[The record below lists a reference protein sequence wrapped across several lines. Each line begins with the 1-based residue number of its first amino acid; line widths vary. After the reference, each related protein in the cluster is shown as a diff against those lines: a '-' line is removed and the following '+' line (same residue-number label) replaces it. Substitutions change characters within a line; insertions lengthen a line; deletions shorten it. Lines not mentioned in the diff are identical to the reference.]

1 MSRNTYGE
9 LFGPAKIRTL
19 ELKNRI
25 CMAPMEHKYFSG
37 NTEDSS
43 MTYQQVKVFEAR
55 AKGGC
60 GLIFTSATHAEQ
72 ELMPYPRDMEFPV
85 IDRKERIKEFAE
97 AADAVH
103 IYGAKIACEL
113 TMGSGRY
120 ADRVDSRWEPLAPS
134 DCETQYDPSIR
145 ARAMTVA
152 EIKHMI
158 RTYAEAAG
166 RLKEAG
172 FDALLVM
179 GGGGY
184 LINQFL
190 SPAWNQRTDEYG
202 GSVEKRMTFLIETL
216 QETKKVVGEKYPII
230 VSLNMDDL
238 LPEGVAP
245 CRGMVVEETIA
256 TAQKLEELGLA
267 DAFHLR
273 IGNYYNQEYIIPSAY
288 VTNAEYMKN
297 FRKFKAAVTRPVIF
311 ENKLNSPEE
320 MQQLLEEGVL
330 DFASVGRKWI
340 ADPEWVNK
348 AMYGKKARPC
358 LRCNYCLHTSWL
370 GKRTQCALNPEMGY
384 EFEGGVQLA
393 TEKKH
398 ITVIGAGPGGI
409 QAALT
414 AAKRGHHV
422 TLLEKEQ
429 RIGGKLDIVSAP
441 SYKRQYLDY
450 ISYLEDALAHSNVE
464 LKLGVNA
471 TLKLIQ
477 TTNPDAVIVATG
489 ADPLILPIPGIEHA
503 VTADTVLRGQTPVHG
518 TVVIVGGGLVG
529 CETAHVLAEQ
539 GCKIH
544 IVEMQDDVLK
554 DTSYVTRHSQLD
566 VLASTGAEL
575 HVSTR
580 LMEVLED
587 GILAVHDGET
597 VKISADAVV
606 LAMGYRNCSTLYTD
620 LLDNLDCEVYQ
631 IGDCRQT
638 RKIADAVR
646 EGHIIAKN
654 L

>member
-1 MSRNTYGE
+1 MARNTYGE
-9 LFGPAKIRTL
+9 LFKPAKIGTM
-19 ELKNRI
+19 ELKNRV
-25 CMAPMEHKYFSG
+25 CMAPMDYKYFSG

-43 MTYQQVKVFEAR
+43 MTHRQVKVFEAR

-60 GLIFTSATHAEQ
+60 GLIFTCATQAEQ
-72 ELMPYPRDMEFPV
+72 EIMPYPRDMQFPV

-103 IYGAKIACEL
+103 VYGAKIACEL

-120 ADRVDSRWEPLAPS
+120 ADSVDSRWEPLAPS
-134 DCETQYDPSIR
+134 DCETQYDPTIR
-145 ARAMTVA
+145 ARAMTVP
-152 EIKHMI
+152 EIKHII
-158 RTYAEAAG
+158 RTYAQAAG

-202 GSVEKRMTFLIETL
+202 GNLENRMTFLIETL

-256 TAQKLEELGLA
+256 IAQKLEELNLA

-273 IGNYYNQEYIIPSAY
+273 IGNYYNQEYIVPSAY

-297 FRKFKAAVTRPVIF
+297 FRKFKAAVTKPVIF
-311 ENKLNSPEE
+311 ENKLDTPEE
-320 MQQLLEEGVL
+320 MQKLLEEGVL

-340 ADPEWVNK
+340 TDPEWVNK
-348 AMYGKKARPC
+348 AMYGKKACPC
-358 LRCNYCLHTSWL
+358 LRCNYCLHTLWL
-370 GKRTQCALNPEMGY
+370 GKCTHCAVNPEMGY
-384 EFEGGVQLA
+384 EFEGGIHPAL
-393 TEKKH
+393 EKKRV
-398 ITVIGAGPGGI
+398 TVIGAGPGGI

-414 AAKRGHHV
+414 AAKRGHTV

-429 RIGGKLDIVSAP
+429 HLGGKLDIVSAP
-441 SYKRQYLDY
+441 SYKKQYQDY
-450 ISYLEDALAHSNVE
+450 LAYLEDSLAHSTVE
-464 LKLGVNA
+464 LKLGVEA
-471 TLKLIQ
+471 TPELVQ
-477 TTNPDAVIVATG
+477 ATNPDAVIVATG
-489 ADPLILPIPGIEHA
+489 AAPLVPPIPGIEHA
-503 VTADTVLRGQTPVHG
+503 VTADTVLRGQTPVKG

-539 GCKIH
+539 GCKVH

-554 DTSYVTRHSQLD
+554 DTSYVTRHSQLA

-580 LMEVLED
+580 LIEILED
-587 GILAVHDGET
+587 GILAEHERKT
-597 VKISADAVV
+597 VKIHADAVV
-606 LAMGYRNCSTLYTD
+606 LAMGYRNKSTLYSD
-620 LLDNLDCEVYQ
+620 LLDTMDCEVYQ

>member
-1 MSRNTYGE
+1 MARNTYGE
-9 LFGPAKIRTL
+9 LFKPAKIGTM
-19 ELKNRI
+19 ELKNRV
-25 CMAPMEHKYFSG
+25 CMAPMDYKYFSG

-43 MTYQQVKVFEAR
+43 MTHRQVKVFEAR

-60 GLIFTSATHAEQ
+60 GLIFTCATQAEQ
-72 ELMPYPRDMEFPV
+72 EIMPYPRDMQFPV

-103 IYGAKIACEL
+103 VYGAKIACEL

-120 ADRVDSRWEPLAPS
+120 ADSVDSRWEPLAPS
-134 DCETQYDPSIR
+134 DCETQYDPTIR
-145 ARAMTVA
+145 ARAMTVP

-158 RTYAEAAG
+158 RTYAQAAG

-202 GSVEKRMTFLIETL
+202 GNLENRMTFLIETL

-256 TAQKLEELGLA
+256 IAQKLEELNLA

-273 IGNYYNQEYIIPSAY
+273 IGNYYNQEYIVPSAY

-297 FRKFKAAVTRPVIF
+297 FRKFKVAVTKPVIF
-311 ENKLNSPEE
+311 ENKLDTPEE
-320 MQQLLEEGVL
+320 MQKLLEEGVL

-340 ADPEWVNK
+340 TDPEWVNK
-348 AMYGKKARPC
+348 AMYGKKACPC
-358 LRCNYCLHTSWL
+358 LRCNYCLHTLWL
-370 GKRTQCALNPEMGY
+370 GKCTHCAVNPEMGY
-384 EFEGGVQLA
+384 EFEGGIHPAL
-393 TEKKH
+393 EKKRV
-398 ITVIGAGPGGI
+398 TVIGAGPGGI

-414 AAKRGHHV
+414 AAKRGHTV

-429 RIGGKLDIVSAP
+429 HLGGKLDIVSAP
-441 SYKRQYLDY
+441 SYKKQYQDY
-450 ISYLEDALAHSNVE
+450 LAYLEDSLAHSTVE
-464 LKLGVNA
+464 LKLGVEA
-471 TLKLIQ
+471 TPELVQ
-477 TTNPDAVIVATG
+477 ATNPDAVIVATG
-489 ADPLILPIPGIEHA
+489 AAPLVPPIPGIEHA
-503 VTADTVLRGQTPVHG
+503 VTADTVLRGQTPVKG

-539 GCKIH
+539 GCKVH

-554 DTSYVTRHSQLD
+554 DTSYVTRHSQLA

-580 LMEVLED
+580 LIEILED
-587 GILAVHDGET
+587 GILAEHERKT
-597 VKISADAVV
+597 VKIHADAVV
-606 LAMGYRNCSTLYTD
+606 LAMGYRNKSTLYSD
-620 LLDNLDCEVYQ
+620 LLDTMDCEVYQ